1 MKKTLVKDTFREVR
15 KSLGRFFSIF
25 AIVAIGVAFFT
36 GIKSSS
42 LVMKNTA
49 DSYYD
54 DYNLMDFRVLS
65 TLGLTEDDISKIR
78 KVDGVKGVYPTHSID
93 VLTSIKSDEY
103 VLKVFGLP
111 INNISDS
118 NENYINR
125 VNLVEGRL
133 PEKSGECVVEE
144 GNFLAFSL
152 KVGDKIKLSTGKDE
166 DISKYLKNEEYTV
179 VGKVETP
186 YYLSYEKGT
195 SDIGSGKVNSFIMIS
210 EDDFNMEVYTEAL
223 VTVKGAKELNSYDDE
238 YFEVTDKV
246 KEKLESLGE
255 TQGEVRIDDLKKQ
268 ALEKLNEGKSE
279 YEKNKKLY
287 EDKIK
292 EAEEKIASGKNQ
304 LTTGEKE
311 LENKKNE
318 FNTFIEQSE
327 KALSEGENQILQ
339 GEEQY
344 KKAVEE
350 YEKSKKQ
357 YETIRSQYDSIK
369 TEYDKAREDFES
381 KKEEANKNIDSF
393 EEQLKG
399 PKENVKQL
407 KEELQSLYNS
417 LENEDLTDIERKIIN
432 SKIKLKETK
441 LKTIEVTLSY
451 LESKIEKERNKIL
464 LAEKVYQVV
473 ENQFVNIENAL
484 NSGKEQLSQGES
496 KLNLA
501 KETLENSKTQL
512 QEKKAELENGKV
524 TGENELKKAEEK
536 LTLGKEEIKKAEEE
550 LEKSK
555 KYGQEQ
561 LDKALEE
568 IKRGEEK
575 INSIEAP
582 SWYVLDRKLHYS
594 YMDYGNAADK
604 MNSIAKVFPVF
615 FFLVAALVCLTTMT
629 RMVDEQ
635 RGEIGTLK
643 ALGYDK
649 KDIVLKF
656 IIYAFIASILGGIL
670 GVFIGSLLFPTVI
683 YNAWAIMYVMPSV
696 KLIFDWK
703 LALLAIII
711 ATLITT
717 LAALISCYK
726 ELVATPSVLMRP
738 LPPKNGKR
746 IFLEKVTFIWKRLSF
761 TKKVTARNLFRY
773 KKRFFMTVI
782 GISGCTALLL
792 IGYGIKDSIKA
803 IADIQYGDIIKSQC
817 NITLSDDSTIEERKK
832 ALEEIKNNDGIDSAL
847 DVEYKNTTL
856 KDGNSEVSISLV
868 VPSDVEK
875 FKEQVCIRERKSKTL
890 LDLNEKEVIIS
901 EKLSKNLGIKE
912 GDKINITIGDGY
924 YDEVVVGGI
933 MEMYVGHYV
942 VMSPNYYKE
951 TFKVT
956 PDYNAVFALTK
967 DKNTSSEKELG
978 KEIMSIDN
986 VKSINFYSSM
996 LKTFNDTISSL
1007 NFVVA
1012 VLIISAAALA
1022 FVVLYNLT
1030 NINVSERIREIA
1042 TIKVLGFYD
1051 NEVAA
1056 YVYRENMLL
1065 TLIGSIVGLALGVLL
1080 HRFIMSTIE
1089 FDNVMFGRNIDFL
1102 SYIYSILLT
1111 LGFGLLVNLV
1121 MYFRL
1126 KKIPMVESL
1135 KSVE

>member
-1 MKKTLVKDTFREVR
+1 MKH
-15 KSLGRFFSIF
+15 
-25 AIVAIGVAFFT
+25 
-36 GIKSSS
+36 
-42 LVMKNTA
+42 TA
-49 DSYYD
+49 DKYYD

-65 TLGLTEDDISKIR
+65 TLGLTEDDISEIR

-103 VLKVFGLP
+103 VLKVFSLP

-125 VNLVEGRL
+125 ANLVKGRL

-144 GNFLAFSL
+144 GNFLAFSV

-195 SDIGSGKVNSFIMIS
+195 SDIGSGKVNSFIMVS

-223 VTVKGAKELNSYDDE
+223 VTVKGAKELNSYEDE

-255 TQGEVRIDDLKKQ
+255 TQGEVRVDDLKKQ

-304 LTTGEKE
+304 ITTGEKE
-311 LENKKNE
+311 LENKKEE
-318 FNTFIEQSE
+318 FNTFKEQSE

-344 KKAVEE
+344 KKAVDE
-350 YEKSKKQ
+350 YEKSKNQ
-357 YETIRSQYDSIK
+357 YETIRNQYNSIK
-369 TEYDKAREDFES
+369 VEYDKAREDFES

-393 EEQLKG
+393 QEQLKE
-399 PKENVKQL
+399 PKKNVEKL
-407 KEELQSLYNS
+407 KEEIESLYNS
-417 LENEDLTDIERKIIN
+417 LENENLTDIERKIIN
-432 SKIKLKETK
+432 SKIKLKETT
-441 LKTIEVTLSY
+441 LKTTETTLTY
-451 LESKIEKERNKIL
+451 LERKIEKERNKIF
-464 LAEKVYQVV
+464 LAEKVYQIV
-473 ENQFVNIENAL
+473 ENQFINVENAHAL
-484 NSGKEQLSQGES
+484 GREQLSEGES

-501 KETLENSKTQL
+501 KETLENSKVQL
-512 QEKKAELENGKV
+512 ENKKAELENGKV
-524 TGENELKKAEEK
+524 TGKDELKKAEEK
-536 LTLGKEEIKKAEEE
+536 LTSGKEEIKKAEEE

-575 INSIEAP
+575 IDSIEAP

-656 IIYAFIASILGGIL
+656 IIYAFIASISGGIL
-670 GVFIGSLLFPTVI
+670 GVVTGSILFPTVI

-696 KLIFDWK
+696 KLIFEWK

-711 ATLITT
+711 STLITT
-717 LAALISCYK
+717 FAALISCYK

-746 IFLEKVTFIWKRLSF
+746 IFLEKITFIWKRLSF

-773 KKRFFMTVI
+773 KKRFLMTVI

-803 IADIQYGDIIKSQC
+803 IADIQYGNIIKSQC

-832 ALEEIKNNDGIDSAL
+832 ALEEIKNNDGISSAL

-856 KDGNSEVSISLV
+856 KDGNSEVSISLL

-875 FKEQVCIRERKSKTL
+875 FKEQVCLRDKKSKTL

-901 EKLSKNLGIKE
+901 EKLSKNLGVKE

-942 VMSPNYYKE
+942 VMSPKYYKD

-1030 NINVSERIREIA
+1030 NINISERIREIA

-1056 YVYRENMLL
+1056 YVYRENMIL

>member
-393 EEQLKG
+393 EEQ
-399 PKENVKQL
+399 
-407 KEELQSLYNS
+407 
-417 LENEDLTDIERKIIN
+417 
-432 SKIKLKETK
+432 
-441 LKTIEVTLSY
+441 
-451 LESKIEKERNKIL
+451 
-464 LAEKVYQVV
+464 
-473 ENQFVNIENAL
+473 
-484 NSGKEQLSQGES
+484 
-496 KLNLA
+496 
-501 KETLENSKTQL
+501 
-512 QEKKAELENGKV
+512 
-524 TGENELKKAEEK
+524 
-536 LTLGKEEIKKAEEE
+536 
-550 LEKSK
+550 
-555 KYGQEQ
+555 
-561 LDKALEE
+561 
-568 IKRGEEK
+568 
-575 INSIEAP
+575 
-582 SWYVLDRKLHYS
+582 
-594 YMDYGNAADK
+594 
-604 MNSIAKVFPVF
+604 
-615 FFLVAALVCLTTMT
+615 
-629 RMVDEQ
+629 
-635 RGEIGTLK
+635 
-643 ALGYDK
+643 
-649 KDIVLKF
+649 
-656 IIYAFIASILGGIL
+656 
-670 GVFIGSLLFPTVI
+670 
-683 YNAWAIMYVMPSV
+683 
-696 KLIFDWK
+696 
-703 LALLAIII
+703 
-711 ATLITT
+711 
-717 LAALISCYK
+717 
-726 ELVATPSVLMRP
+726 
-738 LPPKNGKR
+738 
-746 IFLEKVTFIWKRLSF
+746 
-761 TKKVTARNLFRY
+761 
-773 KKRFFMTVI
+773 
-782 GISGCTALLL
+782 
-792 IGYGIKDSIKA
+792 
-803 IADIQYGDIIKSQC
+803 
-817 NITLSDDSTIEERKK
+817 
-832 ALEEIKNNDGIDSAL
+832 
-847 DVEYKNTTL
+847 
-856 KDGNSEVSISLV
+856 
-868 VPSDVEK
+868 
-875 FKEQVCIRERKSKTL
+875 
-890 LDLNEKEVIIS
+890 
-901 EKLSKNLGIKE
+901 
-912 GDKINITIGDGY
+912 
-924 YDEVVVGGI
+924 
-933 MEMYVGHYV
+933 
-942 VMSPNYYKE
+942 
-951 TFKVT
+951 
-956 PDYNAVFALTK
+956 
-967 DKNTSSEKELG
+967 
-978 KEIMSIDN
+978 
-986 VKSINFYSSM
+986 
-996 LKTFNDTISSL
+996 
-1007 NFVVA
+1007 
-1012 VLIISAAALA
+1012 
-1022 FVVLYNLT
+1022 
-1030 NINVSERIREIA
+1030 
-1042 TIKVLGFYD
+1042 
-1051 NEVAA
+1051 
-1056 YVYRENMLL
+1056 
-1065 TLIGSIVGLALGVLL
+1065 
-1080 HRFIMSTIE
+1080 
-1089 FDNVMFGRNIDFL
+1089 
-1102 SYIYSILLT
+1102 
-1111 LGFGLLVNLV
+1111 
-1121 MYFRL
+1121 
-1126 KKIPMVESL
+1126 
-1135 KSVE
+1135 